1 MDSDSLG
8 SEAVPDEKTA
18 IPKIEPCAAGGPAP
32 LQQEPI
38 DQEGL
43 EDDEIQT
50 RIDLLKDLL
59 VHDMHFGALDVLCV
73 KGTMDPTVTIKV
85 K

>member
-1 MDSDSLG
+1 MGIASPSRLYMDSDSLG

-18 IPKIEPCAAGGPAP
+18 IPKIEPCAAVDPAP

-43 EDDEIQT
+43 EDDETWRSSGWLYMPLWVSI
-50 RIDLLKDLL
+50 
-59 VHDMHFGALDVLCV
+59 
-73 KGTMDPTVTIKV
+73 
-85 K
+85 